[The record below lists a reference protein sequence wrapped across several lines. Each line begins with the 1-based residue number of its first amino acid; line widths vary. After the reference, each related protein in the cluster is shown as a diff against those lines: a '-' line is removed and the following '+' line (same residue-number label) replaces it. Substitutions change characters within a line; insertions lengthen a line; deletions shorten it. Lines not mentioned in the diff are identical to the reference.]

1 MPARNPPAAP
11 VEHAIAAALARD
23 IPNGAP
29 VGIAL
34 SGGRDSV
41 TLLAA
46 LCAIALPRDH
56 ALHVFHVDH
65 GMSPHAAA
73 WRAFC
78 ADLALRSRLPF
89 ASEAVD
95 VSRAPGT
102 SLEAEA
108 RRARYAAL
116 CRLAAQ
122 AGVRHVALAHHRD
135 DQAETFLLQLL
146 RGAGPRGLAAMPAVR
161 DDPRGVTWWR
171 PLLDV
176 DRAAIDA
183 HVRALALAY
192 VEDESNARTRHRR
205 NAVRHRVLPALV
217 EVSPQA
223 TAAIARAAHHQAEA
237 TQLTDDLARLDGAA
251 ALSGHTLDR
260 AALAGLPPH
269 RARNLLRFFLR
280 ERGLATPSTAR
291 LAQMLTQL
299 ADAADDARVA
309 IAHDGRVLGLH
320 RGKVHL
326 HDPVPPPYD
335 VEWHGEDTLSLPHG
349 TLAFVPSRG
358 GLDLSRLTLPLRVRP
373 RAGGERF
380 RLAADRPRRA
390 LKATLHDAGWPA
402 WQRASAPLVFA
413 DDALV
418 AVAGLGVDAD
428 AAVPPGEEGTGIV
441 WRPRSPVRQD

>member
-1 MPARNPPAAP
+1 MPATNPPAAL
-11 VEHAIAAALARD
+11 VEHAIVAALERD
-23 IPNGAP
+23 IPPGAP
-29 VGIAL
+29 LAVAL

-46 LCAIALPRDH
+46 LRAVALPRGH
-56 ALHVFHVDH
+56 ALHAFHVDH
-65 GMSPHAAA
+65 GLSPRADA

-78 ADLALRSRLPF
+78 ADLALRHDVPF

-95 VSRAPGT
+95 VARAPGT

-116 CRLAAQ
+116 CRLAAR

-135 DQAETFLLQLL
+135 DQAETFVLQLL
-146 RGAGPRGLAAMPAVR
+146 RGAGTRGLAAMPALR
-161 DDPRGVTWWR
+161 TDPRGVTWWR

-183 HVRALALAY
+183 HVRALALEY
-192 VEDESNARTRHRR
+192 VEDESNARLRHRR
-205 NAVRHRVLPALV
+205 NAVRHHVLPALAA
-217 EVSPQA
+217 VSPHA
-223 TAAIARAAHHQAEA
+223 NAAIARAAQHQAEA
-237 TQLTDDLARLDGAA
+237 TQLADDLARLDGATA
-251 ALSGHTLDR
+251 IAHHTLDR
-260 AALAGLPPH
+260 AALATLPPH

-280 ERGLATPSTAR
+280 ERGLAAPSTAR
-291 LAQMLTQL
+291 LSQMLAQL
-299 ADAADDARVA
+299 VVTADDAQVA
-309 IAHDGRVLGLH
+309 IAHDGVVLGLH

-335 VEWHGEDTLSLPHG
+335 VAWHGEDTLALPHG
-349 TLAFVPSRG
+349 TLAFVPSPG

-380 RLAADRPRRA
+380 RLAMDRPRRA

-413 DDALV
+413 EDALV

-428 AAVPPGEEGTGIV
+428 AAVPSGVEGTGIV
-441 WRPRSPVRQD
+441 WRPQSQLR